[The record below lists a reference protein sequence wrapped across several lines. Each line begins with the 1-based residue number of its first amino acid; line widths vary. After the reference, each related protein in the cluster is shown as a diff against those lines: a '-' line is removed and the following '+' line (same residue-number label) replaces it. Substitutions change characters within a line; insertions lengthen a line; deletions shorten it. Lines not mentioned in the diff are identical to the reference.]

1 MPANDLATIAGRRR
15 QVHGGR
21 CTWSAVRC
29 SVRLQLC
36 VYNYACSWI
45 KASAPWVPSATAAAS
60 LHPFT
65 LSLPQA
71 IISGLRESVAS
82 FSNEVTD
89 VNSKEVMELLV
100 LTQYFDVLRDIGMSG
115 KSNTVSRG
123 ESVVGYGA
131 VDM

>member
-1 MPANDLATIAGRRR
+1 
-15 QVHGGR
+15 
-21 CTWSAVRC
+21 
-29 SVRLQLC
+29 LQ
-36 VYNYACSWI
+36 
-45 KASAPWVPSATAAAS
+45 
-60 LHPFT
+60 PFV

-115 KSNTVSRG
+115 KSNTVSHG
-123 ESVVGYGA
+123 ELVLGY
-131 VDM
+131 